1 MQGRKFWV
9 FATIFTILSAGTIW
23 QVHELQDHVAFS
35 DRKVGALSSALDK
48 EQANAEKKGVVP
60 VAPPATAI
68 VKDPNIVAGPPGPV
82 GPTGPQGNSG
92 PGPSDAQ
99 VISATFMVLRSNP
112 DLTVPQI
119 KSAVSAYLRTNPPP
133 AGVAGKDGK
142 AGATGATGASGKDGA
157 NGINGT
163 NGTDGKN
170 GVGIA
175 NVSWSGCS
183 VVLTLTDGST
193 STSGPMCGPAGPS
206 GPSGPAG
213 KDGTD
218 AVPFTFTFVV
228 PGPNAND
235 PLKNGTTYT
244 CTITAPSTTA
254 DCKAS

>member
-1 MQGRKFWV
+1 MHGRKFWV
-9 FATIFTILSAGTIW
+9 FVTIFTILSAGTIW

-82 GPTGPQGNSG
+82 GPTGPQGNAG

-133 AGVAGKDGK
+133 AGVAGKK
-142 AGATGATGASGKDGA
+142 GKDGA
-157 NGINGT
+157 NGINGSNGT
-163 NGTDGKN
+163 NGKD

-235 PLKNGTTYT
+235 PLKGSTTYT
-244 CTITAPSTTA
+244 CIIQTPNSTAQCS
-254 DCKAS
+254 SS